1 MNYNSHTLSTLFDKS
16 LIRITTDFGSEKDPR
31 SVCSELTKEL
41 KTKVS
46 SNDPGAYNF
55 QLTRGDDGVYSFVT
69 PFMLYRD
76 SRLVIISL
84 FKWIERSGVTNRNN
98 NLFIDLKFIDAIEGP
113 FKGTLFNTSTK
124 IDNIDKLRFIL
135 EFDEESV
142 YNKFPSR
149 KSGNYSNT
157 ILNLE
162 PRQKFIPRENSD
174 IDPSLYVM
182 PDTSNSGINF
192 ERLNQGFLRMQYLG
206 GEGYQKK
213 IEAVLEII
221 NQFCVTSW
229 DCVINKNFTRN
240 NILKFEK
247 VIEKKKKVRESYLD
261 YELFKANF
269 PKIKLSID
277 LVYLDK
283 TITAYY
289 PTLRDKLYDILNNMT
304 FKGEIDINYDTTLAK
319 FQMKEGDITNTKSL
333 NNIEFVLCKCKNGT
347 YTNCDFY
354 DTTIDE
360 ANLEV
365 CNLFLHSKADKCNIN
380 NSFTNRTS
388 EIINCDFGGM
398 NGVLNGKMEGGI
410 FRTGK
415 IGNHSKISNNTDV
428 IEYQQLK
435 SGFLV
440 SGDKVIVPTKKYRK
454 E

>member
-16 LIRITTDFGSEKDPR
+16 LIRISADFGSRKDPR
-31 SVCSELTKEL
+31 SVCSDLTKEL

-55 QLTRGDDGVYSFVT
+55 QLTRGDDGVYSFIT

-98 NLFIDLKFIDAIEGP
+98 NLFIDLKFIDTISGP
-113 FKGTLFNTSTK
+113 FKGSLFNTSTK

-135 EFDEESV
+135 EFDEEAV
-142 YNKFPSR
+142 YNRFPSR
-149 KSGNYSNT
+149 KSGIYSNT

-162 PRQKFIPRENSD
+162 PRQKFIPKENSN

-182 PDTSNSGINF
+182 PNTSNSGINF
-192 ERLNQGFLRMQYLG
+192 ERLNHGFLRMQYLG

-213 IEAVLEII
+213 IEEVLEII

-269 PKIKLSID
+269 PKINLSID
-277 LVYLDK
+277 LVYVDK
-283 TITAYY
+283 TIAAYY

-304 FKGEIDINYDTTLAK
+304 FKGGIDINYDTTLAK

-333 NNIEFVLCKCKNGT
+333 DNIEFVMCKCKNGT

-354 DTTIDE
+354 DTIIDE
-360 ANLEV
+360 ATLEV
-365 CNLFLHSKADKCNIN
+365 CNLYLHSKADKCNIN
-380 NSFTNRTS
+380 NSFINRTA

-435 SGFLV
+435 AGFLV